1 MRYAVNNKS
10 IDSMQRDGINKSIW
24 QEIAAPE
31 LPPPVDQARVDVI
44 VVGAGITGL
53 TAGLTLTDAGKSCII
68 MEANTIGFG
77 TTGGTSAH
85 INTVLDTPYTA
96 IIEQHGLENARTVLA
111 STRKA
116 ISIIKENKERYKI
129 DCDFTSCSGFMYA
142 ENEDEKKELTEI
154 KDALEQVGISCSE
167 VDEIPVPVPFI
178 FAIEFEEQARFH
190 PTKYLAG
197 LVSAYTSLGGQ
208 IRERTIVQHVKEEND
223 VLSVQTADGHVFY
236 ADFVL
241 YATHTPPGIQ
251 LMNFRVAPYRSY
263 IQVWELVR
271 QIDWPEALV
280 YDMQEPFHYF
290 RTVEQGG
297 KSYLLVGG
305 QDHKTAHHDNE
316 KKNFRELEAYIR
328 NLYAVNTKVY
338 EWSSQYYESQDSLP
352 FIGYYPGRKHRK
364 ELLSTGY
371 GGNGM
376 IFGTLGGFMMAD
388 LVLHETTDFQDIYSP
403 SRIGPLSAFRD
414 LLIENYD
421 VVKHF
426 VKDRIFVEEIE
437 ELAGLSRGEGK
448 ILDYNG
454 KRIGLFK
461 DEQGEMFAVDPVCRH
476 AACIVKWN
484 NTEHSWDCP
493 CHGAR
498 YAPDG
503 CLLTGPSVAPLK
515 TWPLEKLLPTF
526 PK

>member
-1 MRYAVNNKS
+1 
-10 IDSMQRDGINKSIW
+10 MQRDGINKSIW

-31 LPPPVDQARVDVI
+31 LSVPCEQEHVEII

-53 TAGLTLTDAGKSCII
+53 TAALKLREASKSCIV

-85 INTVLDTPYTA
+85 INTVLDTPYTD
-96 IIEQHGLENARTVLA
+96 IIEQHGLEGAHTVLA
-111 STRKA
+111 SIRKA
-116 ISIIKENKERYKI
+116 ISIIKENKDRYKI
-129 DCDFTSCSGFMYA
+129 DCDFTLCFGFMYA
-142 ENEDEKKELTEI
+142 ENEEEKKELIEI
-154 KDALEQVGISCSE
+154 KDALEQIGIRCSE
-167 VDEIPVPVPFI
+167 VDEIPVPASFI
-178 FAIEFEEQARFH
+178 YAIEFDEQARFH

-197 LVSAYTSLGGQ
+197 LANAYCGLGGQ
-208 IRERTIVQHVKEEND
+208 IRERTIVQQVKEEND
-223 VLSVQTADGHVFY
+223 VLSVTTADGLVFT

-251 LMNFRVAPYRSY
+251 LMNFRLAPYRSY

-271 QIDWPEALV
+271 PIDFPEALV

-290 RTVEQGG
+290 RTVEHGG

-316 KKNFRELEAYIR
+316 KENFRELEAHVR
-328 NLYAVNTKVY
+328 SLYAVTEKVY

-352 FIGYYPGRKHRK
+352 FIGYYPGKKHHR

-376 IFGTLGGFMMAD
+376 IFGTLGGSMMAG
-388 LVLHETTDFQDIYSP
+388 LVLYGKTDFQDIYSP
-403 SRIGPLSAFRD
+403 SRVGPLSAIRD
-414 LLIENYD
+414 LLVENYD
-421 VVKHF
+421 VAKHF
-426 VKDRIFVEEIE
+426 IKDRLFLEEIE
-437 ELAGLSRGEGK
+437 ELAELSRGEGK
-448 ILDYNG
+448 ILNYQG

-461 DEQGEMFAVDPVCRH
+461 DEKGELFAVDPVCRH

-484 NTEHSWDCP
+484 NTERSWDCP
-493 CHGAR
+493 CHGTR

-503 CLLTGPSVAPLK
+503 SLLNGPSVAPLK
-515 TWPLEKLLPTF
+515 SLLPL